1 MAGLAFLG
9 AVIGIIFAY
18 WATKRQK
25 VFRKKLLVELEKHC
39 RSGTAADYVI
49 GLVRHKVQWLK
60 SVSLIRKPFRK
71 EINLTVET
79 AALILSIM
87 GLVSAL
93 SDFDERF
100 NGPVEGI
107 TVVILLGMIMAYIP
121 SEWFFSARIEAD
133 LEAVLQELKS
143 SADQG
148 DLDDYLARAKKAWE
162 A

>member
-1 MAGLAFLG
+1 M
-9 AVIGIIFAY
+9 
-18 WATKRQK
+18 
-25 VFRKKLLVELEKHC
+25 
-39 RSGTAADYVI
+39 I
-49 GLVRHKVQWLK
+49 GLVRHKVQWMR
-60 SVSLIRKPFRK
+60 SASLIRKPFRK
-71 EINLTVET
+71 EINLTIET

-87 GLVSAL
+87 GLVSSL
-93 SDFDERF
+93 SDFNERF
-100 NGPVEGI
+100 NGPAEGI
-107 TVVILLGMIMAYIP
+107 TVVIFLGMIMAYIP

>member
-25 VFRKKLLVELEKHC
+25 AFRKKLLVELEKHC
-39 RSGTAADYVI
+39 RSGTAADYVT
-49 GLVRHKVQWLK
+49 GLIRHNVQWLK
-60 SVSLIRKPFRK
+60 SASLIRKPFRK

-87 GLVSAL
+87 GLVSSL
-93 SDFDERF
+93 TDFDKRF
-100 NGPVEGI
+100 NGPAEGI
-107 TVVILLGMIMAYIP
+107 TVVIFLGMIMAYIP

-143 SADQG
+143 SVDQG
-148 DLDDYLARAKKAWE
+148 DLDGYIARVKKAWE
-162 A
+162 V